1 MLCMIF
7 DCINGCLTVFL
18 AVCCF
23 FPLIYY
29 YRYYWSLLCFCVFF
43 CCSAVDICV
52 VPPFFINW
60 VKYEQV
66 PVAKIKIINKMIEF
80 KTLKRNIQ
88 IDGREEKNLQKY
100 ERFSF
105 IIGKY
110 GSYYHNK
117 AFDFG
122 RKSFISFY
130 EILISSTRF
139 NKHALHTSKL
149 VWPCSQMCL

>member
-52 VPPFFINW
+52 EPPFFINW

-122 RKSFISFY
+122 RKSLVSFH